1 MFAMV
6 DFQDGSLVEVQYSAF
21 FPASQHLE
29 AMQIQ
34 IPHLIH
40 QQSMQASTFDNSPY
54 ILDST
59 TYLVFVENDQPPLK
73 ADVRLLQALSLSPL
87 ILEQKAAA

>member
-1 MFAMV
+1 MALMRQIFLIDIHRYHMFAMV

-40 QQSMQASTFDNSPY
+40 QQSMQASKFS
-54 ILDST
+54 
-59 TYLVFVENDQPPLK
+59 
-73 ADVRLLQALSLSPL
+73 
-87 ILEQKAAA
+87 